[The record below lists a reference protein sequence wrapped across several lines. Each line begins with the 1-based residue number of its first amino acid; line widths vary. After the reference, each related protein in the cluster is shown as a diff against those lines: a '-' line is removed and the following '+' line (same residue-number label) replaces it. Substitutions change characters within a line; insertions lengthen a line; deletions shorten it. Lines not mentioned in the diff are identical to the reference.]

1 MRRIEENLRCR
12 GISITAVSPVRHD
25 WEGDASV
32 LKAMAACDII
42 VINGEGT
49 LHHGAPHGEI
59 LLKVVDHP
67 VRTTKP
73 VVLINALYQEN
84 PASWKRYLD
93 KMALIST
100 RDYWSAET
108 ISTKERCEI
117 GFVPDL

>member
-25 WEGDASV
+25 WEGDASF

-73 VVLINALYQEN
+73 VVLINALYRSEERRVGTECVSQC
-84 PASWKRYLD
+84 RY
-93 KMALIST
+93 
-100 RDYWSAET
+100 RWS
-108 ISTKERCEI
+108 
-117 GFVPDL
+117 PYN